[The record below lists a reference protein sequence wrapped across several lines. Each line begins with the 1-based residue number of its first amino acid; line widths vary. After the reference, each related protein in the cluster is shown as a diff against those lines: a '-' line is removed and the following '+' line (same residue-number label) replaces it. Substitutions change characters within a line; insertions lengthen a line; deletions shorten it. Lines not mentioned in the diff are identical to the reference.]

1 MIFLKA
7 CPKCHG
13 ALVLEDDI
21 YGKYLAC
28 LSCGLAR
35 DVPETYDERAAALD
49 RVRESEAA

>member
-13 ALVLEDDI
+13 ALVLEDDR

-28 LSCGLAR
+28 LSCGLTR
-35 DVPETYDERAAALD
+35 DVAGTYDDRAAELD